1 MNDNETII
9 IAGFA
14 DRLAAEAAVTRLR
27 QWDKRVDDV
36 KLGVIGVVTNEGG
49 VVKSEV
55 IDSGFFNRQMPITD
69 DAARVLGNELA
80 GGRVAVVVA
89 CDDYEA
95 SMVSDSL
102 VRDGGVIMASTY
114 ERTAEEIAAENKAV
128 DQALAEEALEEAA
141 EKAKLTPNRNIHR
154 PV

>member
-1 MNDNETII
+1 MNNNETII
-9 IAGFA
+9 IAGFP
-14 DRLAAEAAVTRLR
+14 DRAAAEAAVTRLR
-27 QWDKRVDDV
+27 QWDKRVGDV

-49 VVKSEV
+49 AVKSEV
-55 IDSGFFNRQMPITD
+55 VDSGLFNRKMPITD

-80 GGRVAVVVA
+80 GGRAAVVVA
-89 CDDYEA
+89 CDDFEA
-95 SMVSDSL
+95 TMVSDSL

-114 ERTAEEIAAENKAV
+114 ERTAEEIAAENEEV

-141 EKAKLTPNRNIHR
+141 EKAKLSPNRNIHR